1 VKHDS
6 ASLAERL
13 GHQAE
18 RIILPA
24 GVGAVLA
31 DLAIAL
37 GLPGDAL
44 FTHISTACHL
54 LFMAAIVASVLHDPA
69 DCLVCA
75 DECSLDDADALAEHH
90 NSSLRGFHLLADTL
104 TLLIGGV
111 VHLWILVRRPKTG
124 TTYSC
129 SFGLALAAVLSP
141 LVIANFLVPGPWLGI
156 LLTVILIFVMTV
168 LVRHRRLE
176 SRCPWCHGG
185 GRGDDDTEDVP
196 DPDPDPANGKQINA

>member
-6 ASLAERL
+6 ASLAEHL

-31 DLAIAL
+31 DFAIAFD
-37 GLPGDAL
+37 LPGGTL
-44 FTHISTACHL
+44 FSHVSIACHL
-54 LFMAAIVASVLHDPA
+54 LFMAAIVASVTHDPA

-75 DECSLDDADALAEHH
+75 EECSLDEADALAEHH
-90 NSSLRGFHLLADTL
+90 KGSLRGFHLLADAL
-104 TLLIGGV
+104 TLLIGGL
-111 VHLWILVRRPKTG
+111 VHLWILVRRPEPG

-129 SFGLALAAVLSP
+129 SFGFALAAVLSP
-141 LVIANFLVPGPWLGI
+141 LVIANFIVPGPWLGM
-156 LLTVILIFVMTV
+156 LLTVVLIFTMTV

-185 GRGDDDTEDVP
+185 GGGGEDDTEDV
-196 DPDPDPANGKQINA
+196 PDPDPANGKQINV